1 LKQYLL
7 EADSACISVAAAGEL
22 IFSPL
27 VSKLQSLGVTILG
40 SRRVQE
46 ILPAH
51 HIQEPGS
58 ADNPSSSSSSS
69 RGQLPG
75 VVVAKGPDGVVE
87 RHAADVI
94 VLAAGVPALQ
104 QLLRSSPVLAAAGE
118 IAAVKASFVREGLVL
133 CSVCGSSC
141 CADTLTGICR

>member
-1 LKQYLL
+1 M
-7 EADSACISVAAAGEL
+7 SVAAAGEL

-51 HIQEPGS
+51 HIQEPAS
-58 ADNPSSSSSSS
+58 ADSNPSSSSSSS

-75 VVVAKGPDGVVE
+75 VVVAKGPDGVLE
-87 RHAADVI
+87 RHAADVM

-104 QLLRSSPVLAAAGE
+104 QLLRSSSVLAAAGE
-118 IAAVKASFVREGLVL
+118 LHSSFLFMQWL
-133 CSVCGSSC
+133 
-141 CADTLTGICR
+141 